1 MQIMVCG
8 SIGYGGAEE
17 IRHLYSFLRNEGF
30 DTIDHMDNQGMDYS
44 NINDFRD
51 KKDLSARIVLHDL
64 ENIKRA
70 EVLVVLANKPSY
82 GAAIEMF
89 IGKSSA
95 KRVILF
101 AKDRVPTP
109 WPINFSDDVVK
120 SEEEL
125 VKVLHKLEQR

>member
-1 MQIMVCG
+1 MVCG

-30 DTIDHMDNQGMDYS
+30 DTIDHMVNQGMDYS

-51 KKDLSARIVLHDL
+51 EKDLSARIVLHDL

-82 GAAIEMF
+82 GAAIDLSLK
-89 IGKSSA
+89 G
-95 KRVILF
+95 RHY
-101 AKDRVPTP
+101 
-109 WPINFSDDVVK
+109 
-120 SEEEL
+120 
-125 VKVLHKLEQR
+125 LHVAS